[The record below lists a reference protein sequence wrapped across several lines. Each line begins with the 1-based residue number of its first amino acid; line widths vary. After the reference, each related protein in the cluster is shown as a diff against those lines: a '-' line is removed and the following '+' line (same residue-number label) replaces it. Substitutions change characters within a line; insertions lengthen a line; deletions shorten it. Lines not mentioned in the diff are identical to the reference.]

1 MQAKDQVTALNTFL
15 TLLQKRGI
23 QLQESYSLLV
33 KLWVIVKNGFIKNQ
47 SVEKDTSLSDIYRMN
62 NFHLSDSISF
72 FEHYKVSE
80 IQLEKELLEKLCK
93 ILANVELQTLL
104 SVVKDL
110 KTRKAVGQ
118 YFTEEELIDQVNQK
132 MKFKANLREPS
143 TVVDFSAGVGYFLKP
158 FLGENYNVYGV
169 ELDPLV
175 FELMLFS
182 FISQTSLS
190 EITRAK
196 LVLTIKQGD
205 SLAGYQETDKD
216 LLLSNLTLKSKFL
229 ELISLRSKLLFA
241 EKEISTHELNDYFQ
255 KREFFSDKSPKFQ
268 KFNWFLD
275 FPELFFDN
283 EGNLLEEFGVDVV
296 VGNPPWIYYK
306 DVEEEQYRKENLD
319 PKISTYLKGKYNFS
333 LPFIILAYI
342 ISKAKGSL
350 VVPQGILTES
360 YANDWRKKVFN
371 KRSISEIILC
381 KRDWFEDVINEFC
394 IILWDKKSKF
404 SEIQLRN
411 ETDNTESSLHYSSID
426 QELNHLRIL
435 PKDILSFLDKIKQT
449 SPNLD
454 EFTSIRRGLTL
465 TKQYQR
471 FYENS
476 NKARKS
482 TELKKIIRS
491 NTFKLDKRNG
501 IFNFQLHFAGESFV
515 YDKNL
520 LGAPGTESLFE
531 QSKIIRRNRGKLWY
545 VGLDLE
551 GNYYVNDIFDIIFP
565 KTNQFSVKF
574 IYAYLCS
581 SLIQLLAESLLVR
594 DITSNIVRNFPFPC
608 LNSIQSSELE
618 ECVNIWLSSSKTVN
632 DFLNMRKK
640 IDCLIFDFWDFP
652 TEIRIF
658 IENHINLNWR
668 EIKG

>member
-118 YFTEEELIDQVNQK
+118 YFTEEELIDKVNQK

>member
-118 YFTEEELIDQVNQK
+118 YFTEEELIDKVNQK

-520 LGAPGTESLFE
+520 LGAPGTESFFE
-531 QSKIIRRNRGKLWY
+531 QPKIIRRNRGKLWY